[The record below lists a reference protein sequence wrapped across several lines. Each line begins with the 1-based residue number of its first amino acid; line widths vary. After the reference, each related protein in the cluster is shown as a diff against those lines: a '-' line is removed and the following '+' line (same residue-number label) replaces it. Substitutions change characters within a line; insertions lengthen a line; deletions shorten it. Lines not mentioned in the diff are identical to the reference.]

1 VVFQFVSP
9 FLERRAARRR
19 LKVWHQA
26 AHEAG
31 LDSIHEVGVA
41 VRSVSGKLT
50 VRFGAHPDSSGLT
63 EVEIAGPRL
72 APRLTLRAELGD
84 ASPDVE
90 IGDADFDREV
100 SVQGPPPVAL
110 AILDAATRQAVRTL
124 VRGLFEVEGHAPLQ
138 VTGRIDGGLLRIW
151 VPLSESKALLPAAV
165 RAGIAL
171 AKRLRA
177 PSDLASRLASN
188 LESEPVAGVRRRTL
202 LMLVREFPDHEAT
215 RGALRAVR
223 GDADAELRV
232 RAGIALGAEGRDTL
246 LAVAGGEGNDDA
258 GARAVTALGE
268 SLTLEE
274 TTRLLEGA
282 DRAVRPQ
289 TFKAC
294 VGVLAT
300 HGADAT
306 PLLARVLRSGVFGEA
321 AARALGATGDP
332 SAEPP
337 LLRAL
342 GDGPASVRRAAA
354 KALGRVGTR
363 SAVAGLREAEAD
375 KELRSAARQ
384 AIAQIRSRLT
394 GAGQGQLSLAED
406 RTGRLTI
413 AEDES
418 GQLSLADEKPRGG
431 RS

>member
-1 VVFQFVSP
+1 
-9 FLERRAARRR
+9 
-19 LKVWHQA
+19 
-26 AHEAG
+26 
-31 LDSIHEVGVA
+31 
-41 VRSVSGKLT
+41 
-50 VRFGAHPDSSGLT
+50 
-63 EVEIAGPRL
+63 
-72 APRLTLRAELGD
+72 
-84 ASPDVE
+84 
-90 IGDADFDREV
+90 
-100 SVQGPPPVAL
+100 
-110 AILDAATRQAVRTL
+110 L
-124 VRGLFEVEGHAPLQ
+124 VRGPLEVEGHAPLQ
-138 VTGRIDGGLLRIW
+138 VTGRVDGGLLRIW
-151 VPLSESKALLPAAV
+151 VPRSESKALLPAAV

-171 AKRLRA
+171 AEHLRA
-177 PSDLASRLASN
+177 RSDLASRLASN

-202 LMLVREFPDHEAT
+202 LMLVREFPGHEAT

-223 GDADAELRV
+223 DDADAELRV

-294 VGVLAT
+294 VGVLGT

-306 PLLARVLRSGVFGEA
+306 PLLGRVLRSGVFGEA

-342 GDGPASVRRAAA
+342 ADGRRRSVGPPRR
-354 KALGRVGTR
+354 
-363 SAVAGLREAEAD
+363 
-375 KELRSAARQ
+375 RSAASARET
-384 AIAQIRSRLT
+384 RSRDCARPRLT
-394 GAGQGQLSLAED
+394 RSCARPRGRRSPRSARASRVRARVSCRWP
-406 RTGRLTI
+406 RTGP
-413 AEDES
+413 AAS
-418 GQLSLADEKPRGG
+418 
-431 RS
+431 RSPKTSPAS